1 MSILVATWTKRLVSL
16 PGSNRSKQNMTSSMP
31 VRVKKV
37 ATNAIVSS
45 WSCRLFCVAPILVG
59 AVSGLSGQAYAGD
72 PVFRI
77 VFEDGKMTPLRID
90 VPADTRIELQLVNT
104 GKTPAEFES
113 LPLRKEKVIAPGVT
127 TDMVIKGLDP
137 GEYPFFDDFH
147 PDAPPAVLI
156 AK

>member
-1 MSILVATWTKRLVSL
+1 MATERSTLSRRIATLRLLGAGFVL
-16 PGSNRSKQNMTSSMP
+16 L
-31 VRVKKV
+31 
-37 ATNAIVSS
+37 AAAIV
-45 WSCRLFCVAPILVG
+45 AVG
-59 AVSGLSGQAYAGD
+59 PAHAAD

-77 VFEDGKMTPLRID
+77 VFEDGKMTPSRIE
-90 VPADTRIELQLVNT
+90 VPADTRFELELVNN

-127 TDMVIKGLDP
+127 TSMIIKGLEP
-137 GEYPFFDDFH
+137 GEYSFFDDFH

>member
-1 MSILVATWTKRLVSL
+1 
-16 PGSNRSKQNMTSSMP
+16 MP
-31 VRVKKV
+31 ARVKKV
-37 ATNAIVSS
+37 VIKTAALRWS
-45 WSCRLFCVAPILVG
+45 WRLSGAVLTLAG
-59 AVSGLSGQAYAGD
+59 AVSGLPGQAHAGD

-77 VFEDGKMTPLRID
+77 VFEDGKVTPLRIE
-90 VPADTRIELQLVNT
+90 VPADTRIELQLVNA

>member
-1 MSILVATWTKRLVSL
+1 VATERSTLSRRIATLRLLGAGFVL
-16 PGSNRSKQNMTSSMP
+16 
-31 VRVKKV
+31 
-37 ATNAIVSS
+37 AAAAIV
-45 WSCRLFCVAPILVG
+45 AVG
-59 AVSGLSGQAYAGD
+59 PARAGD

-77 VFEDGKMTPLRID
+77 VFEDGKMTPSRIE
-90 VPADTRIELQLVNT
+90 VPADTRFELELVND

-127 TDMVIKGLDP
+127 TSMIIKGLEP
-137 GEYPFFDDFH
+137 GEYSFFDDFH

>member
-1 MSILVATWTKRLVSL
+1 
-16 PGSNRSKQNMTSSMP
+16 MP
-31 VRVKKV
+31 ARVKKV
-37 ATNAIVSS
+37 VIKTAASRWS
-45 WSCRLFCVAPILVG
+45 WRLSGAVLTLAG
-59 AVSGLSGQAYAGD
+59 AVSGLPGQAHAAD

-77 VFEDGKMTPLRID
+77 VFEDGKMTPLRIE
-90 VPADTRIELQLVNT
+90 VPADTRIELQLVNA